1 MPSLLEISFGA
12 SKTEEAGEEILGP
25 LPLPSVPSGGF
36 VPEVSFPGAFTTQ
49 EGISTSAANVPRRSL
64 LELAFESPQAEQA
77 TASKAPKSLLEMAF
91 GPTKEEQP
99 TDTEPPDIRM
109 GFKLTGPGSVLEK
122 PIERFRQ
129 GVKLGEAGMKS
140 LLNVPG
146 VESIMSGPAVIAE
159 FLGKDPKKLGLD
171 VPMAEQI
178 LPELP
183 AGTPAKLRPFLE
195 YVRATVDPVA
205 GAGAALLGPV
215 QAVIGPVSELLI
227 EQPTRSAIKNALT
240 KFKADPESVP
250 IGSVLP
256 IAIYALNAAGFT
268 MDEKDIDAISESG
281 ATLAGVLFGVG
292 IGNALLKT
300 VNPAS
305 RALGRILGGE
315 AEKPIYEIKPGEAPL
330 LPRADTLTART
341 KKFLTP
347 KILRQDPEFNIAMSE
362 TIGRKTLGNMQSKGV
377 FTTID
382 DAVKTTAKQ
391 TGMDPHELVIAV
403 GNALKGEGGPLHP
416 RLEKSM
422 REVRESVNRWQQR
435 AADVGLIP
443 QEIVDN
449 TVDRYLYRGY
459 MAKLSPETWTPPQDV
474 LDKAREFLKRDLRIP
489 VERADPSRS
498 LESVVLENV
507 RRQMQTQFRQE
518 IRSGRPDVGLAQRVM
533 GTMKKEILGNEK
545 ANLKSAKEFLGTE
558 KTPSQFRQILSD
570 RLVEEWNLT
579 PQQAAGTVTS
589 AINALSRKTIA
600 VDFKDLRGQM
610 LRKIIEKEG
619 IKPEIAGTI
628 AKTIRDT
635 REAFDD
641 MGEFLVQT
649 RKARLTQKEVT
660 ILEKQFQD
668 KLEKA
673 TGKGPISFRNA
684 TRDEVEGAIERI
696 LSGDDAFAF
705 HAQQGGRSAK
715 INLGPFT
722 RRKDIPKE
730 IRDLMGEINEGST
743 AAALTISNLSR
754 AVESKRFL
762 DKFANGSEIIEFG
775 GMKQKVPW
783 VSGTRVPG
791 YSKVEG
797 EAWGPLKDKF
807 VLDKYKEDLQGFV
820 EAMGPDG
827 RWSKLQEH
835 TMNFFKFSKTAGN
848 VPTHPRNII
857 GNFMFADYARNPVWN
872 PMNWKYYT
880 QAANELLT
888 SGKGFTAKG
897 IRSLRK
903 GANITEEGVTPLV
916 REMIENGVINTEL
929 FGSEVFKDVLENYAK
944 KNPMQVAFNTA
955 KRPFRAIGRV
965 YNGEDQVF
973 KASTYLKNRAEGMSR
988 QEAGYEARKWYPNFR
1003 DVAPATE
1010 KSRRSL
1016 LGAPFVSFYSEAL
1029 RINVAAAKEHPIK
1042 FGKWL
1047 MFAPA
1052 IVEGSRAAIG
1062 ITRDQWEKV
1071 KASLPSHKQQPMEV
1085 LAPWLDADDNV
1096 QTFDMTYLHPLG
1108 SMVASRQ
1115 QGLQM
1120 PILGEFV
1127 LNNPILNTIL
1137 EGVQNVNPLTGQES
1151 RKPGQP
1157 MVAWITELLIKNF
1170 APPLT
1175 PGIPGTEIEGGTA
1188 FKEISR
1194 SIRRAKGEHVP
1205 GRFGQSPTVLRT
1217 LINEL
1222 GPIRVTPVDAN
1233 MLIAGLQE
1241 KKGDIYEMSRSIFTL
1256 GRAAIRGQIS
1266 EDTARERAE
1275 RIMRD
1280 IEKTVRGRQRAQR
1293 VLEAVPGRAITPA
1306 PAISPLP
1313 AR

>member
-1 MPSLLEISFGA
+1 MVSLFELAEQKLTETESPEPLGQFPS
-12 SKTEEAGEEILGP
+12 P
-25 LPLPSVPSGGF
+25 LVPAGGF
-36 VPEVSFPGAFTTQ
+36 VPELSFPGVSSPQEQTT
-49 EGISTSAANVPRRSL
+49 GLATTTPRRSL
-64 LELAFESPQAEQA
+64 FDIANEGISGQTAPVARERKSLFDIADKAIQAEQQVA
-77 TASKAPKSLLEMAF
+77 
-91 GPTKEEQP
+91 
-99 TDTEPPDIRM
+99 TEPPDIGMEFR
-109 GFKLTGPGSVLEK
+109 LTGPGSVLEK
-122 PIERFRQ
+122 PIERFQQ

-140 LLNVPG
+140 LLNVPF
-146 VESIMSGPAVIAE
+146 VPSILSGPAVIAE

-171 VPMAEQI
+171 VPMGEQI

-195 YVRATVDPVA
+195 YIRSGVDPVI
-205 GAGAALLGPV
+205 GGVAAVLGPA
-215 QAVIGPVSELLI
+215 QAVLGPVSELLI
-227 EQPTRSAIKNALT
+227 EQPTRTAIKNALT

-250 IGSVLP
+250 IGGVLP

-315 AEKPIYEIKPGEAPL
+315 AEKPIYEVKPGEAPL
-330 LPRADTLTART
+330 LPRADTLAAKA

-362 TIGRKTLGNMQSKGV
+362 RTGRMTLGNMQSKGA

-382 DAVKTTAKQ
+382 DSVKTTAKE
-391 TGMDPHELVIAV
+391 MRVDPHELDVAV

-422 REVRESVNRWQQR
+422 RAVRESINRWQQR

-459 MAKLSPETWTPPQDV
+459 MAKLSPETWTPPQGV

-518 IRSGRPDVGLAQRVM
+518 IRAGRPDVGLAQRVM
-533 GTMKKEILGNEK
+533 GTMKREILGNEK
-545 ANLKSAKEFLGTE
+545 ANLKSAREFLGTE
-558 KTPSQFRQILSD
+558 QTPSQFRQILSD

-649 RKARLTQKEVT
+649 RKAKLTGKEVS

-673 TGKGPISFRNA
+673 TGKGPVSFRNA
-684 TRDEVEGAIERI
+684 TRDEVEGAIEQI

-762 DKFANGSEIIEFG
+762 DRFAKGSEIIEFG

-783 VSGTRVPG
+783 VSDTRVPG
-791 YSKVEG
+791 YVKAEG
-797 EAWGPLKDKF
+797 KAWGPLDGKF
-807 VLDKYKEDLQGFV
+807 ILEKYADDLKGFT
-820 EAMGPDG
+820 EAMEPGG
-827 RWSKLQEH
+827 WWSKLQEH

-897 IRSLRK
+897 LRSLKK
-903 GANITEEGVTPLV
+903 GGGVTDEGVTPLV
-916 REMIENGVINTEL
+916 REMIEDGAINTEL
-929 FGSEVFKDVLENYAK
+929 FGSEVFKDVVESYAK
-944 KNPMQVAFNTA
+944 KNPMQVAFNAA
-955 KRPFRAIGRV
+955 KRPFRAMGRV
-965 YNGEDQVF
+965 YNGEDQIF

-988 QEAGYEARKWYPNFR
+988 QEAGFEARKWYPNFR
-1003 DVAPATE
+1003 DVAPVTE
-1010 KSRRSL
+1010 KARRSL
-1016 LGAPFVSFYSEAL
+1016 FGAPFVSFYSEAL

-1042 FGKWL
+1042 FGKWIML
-1047 MFAPA
+1047 APA
-1052 IVEGSRAAIG
+1052 MVEGARAAIG
-1062 ITRDQWEKV
+1062 ITRDRWEKV
-1071 KASLPSHKQQPMEV
+1071 KASLPSYKQQPMEILV
-1085 LAPWLDADDNV
+1085 PWPDADGNI

-1157 MVAWITELLIKNF
+1157 MVAWVTELLIKNF

-1188 FKEISR
+1188 FREISR

-1233 MLIAGLQE
+1233 MLMAGLQE

-1256 GRAAIRGQIS
+1256 GRAAIRGNIS
-1266 EDTARERAE
+1266 ESTAQERAE

-1280 IEKTVRGRQRAQR
+1280 IEKIVRGRQRAQGI
-1293 VLEAVPGRAITPA
+1293 LEAVPGRTITPA